1 MYKQK
6 RIAIVFFA
14 RSNSKRLKSKLFK
27 KIKQTSILSINFK
40 LLQNIKYVDE
50 KIVATTTM
58 QEDDKIVEIA
68 KKHNIKVFRGSEKN
82 VLERFYLA
90 CKELKNYPD
99 IVVRY
104 CCENPLSSVELI
116 ELNIKKIINQNLDL
130 ISVLKPSNLIFGIA
144 PIIMNTKT
152 LNLIFSQAKNEIYK
166 EHVENF
172 CFDNPKLFKISYPIS
187 KKKFFFPDTSFSIDT
202 LDDYNRVKNI
212 FKKLNLKFKNYNYLD
227 IIKSFSF
234 FKIFVNDPKLLDF
247 CKQNLSKEFKFINN
261 HNCADFIFDCYN
273 QIKKFKNDKV
283 YLKFENLN
291 QKIIFYCIKNN
302 HRFNLLIMKKYSN
315 LEQSDYLKLFFSVII
330 KKVTFWPPI
339 EADDLTLK
347 SKKIKLKKNNWHD
360 KFFDYFPNFII
371 SNSNI
376 DVKENICKIHVFND
390 EKFLNM
396 IKNKE
401 FINTKLFVYN
411 NYFVYYKNRIV
422 KIKKFNFYLI
432 PHIWRSYQYSTLNNE
447 NEDR

>member
-14 RSNSKRLKSKLFK
+14 RSNSRRLKSKLFK
-27 KIKQTSILSINFK
+27 KINQTDILSINFK
-40 LLQNIKYVDE
+40 LLQNLKYVDE

-68 KKHNIKVFRGSEKN
+68 KKHNVEVYRGSEKN

-116 ELNIKKIINQNLDL
+116 EFNIKKIINQNLDL

-152 LNLIFSQAKNEIYK
+152 LDVIFSQAKNDIYK

-172 CFDNPKLFKISYPIS
+172 CFDNPKLFTISYPIS
-187 KKKFFFPDTSFSIDT
+187 TKKFFFPDTNFSIDT
-202 LDDYNRVKNI
+202 LEDYNRVKNI
-212 FKKLNLKFKNYNYLD
+212 FEKLNLKFKNYNYLN
-227 IIKSFSF
+227 IIESFSSI
-234 FKIFVNDPKLLDF
+234 KIFINDPNLLNF
-247 CKQNLSKEFKFINN
+247 CKKNLSKEFKFINN
-261 HNCADFIFDCYN
+261 QNYADCIFDCFN
-273 QIKKFKNDKV
+273 QIKKLEDNKI

-291 QKIIFYCIKNN
+291 KKIIFYSIKNKR
-302 HRFNLLIMKKYSN
+302 RFNLLIVKKYFN
-315 LEQSDYLKLFFSVII
+315 LEQLDYLKLFFSVII
-330 KKVTFWPPI
+330 KKVIFWPPI
-339 EADDLTLK
+339 EADDLTRK
-347 SKKIKLKKNNWHD
+347 SKRIKLKKNNLHD
-360 KFFDYFPNFII
+360 KFFDYFPNLII
-371 SNSNI
+371 SNSEI
-376 DVKENICKIHVFND
+376 DIKENICKMHVFND
-390 EKFLNM
+390 EDFLKT
-396 IKNKE
+396 IKSRE

-411 NYFVYYKNRIV
+411 NHFVYYKNRIV
-422 KIKKFNFYLI
+422 KIKKFDFNLI

-447 NEDR
+447 EEDR